1 MIKKISSGLIVLAL
15 ALNLAA
21 CAASTPADT
30 AAILDKA
37 RWTVET
43 FKQRN
48 EAPMG
53 LFRDMLQDA
62 AGAAIFPGVIKAGF
76 VFGAEGGTGV
86 LIARDESGW
95 GQPAFYTLGA
105 GSFGFQAGGQITEMV
120 LVIRNRGAV
129 DSLIKHQGKI
139 GADLEITVGTI
150 GGGLEG
156 AVTTNLGADIVVFA
170 QSAGLYGGVSL
181 EGAALIR
188 RADLNEVHY
197 GAGATPEGIILEGAY
212 SNPKADGLRESLI
225 IK

>member
-1 MIKKISSGLIVLAL
+1 MMKKIGSGIAVLAL
-15 ALNLAA
+15 AFNLAA

-76 VFGAEGGTGV
+76 LIGAEGGTGV
-86 LIARDESGW
+86 LIARNDAGW

-120 LVIRNRGAV
+120 LVIRNKGAV
-129 DSLIKHQGKI
+129 ESLIKHQGKI
-139 GADLEITVGTI
+139 GADLEITVGTL
-150 GGGLEG
+150 GGGMEG
-156 AVTTNLGADIVVFA
+156 AITTNLGADIVVFA
-170 QSAGLYGGVSL
+170 QSAGLFGGVSL

-188 RADLNEVHY
+188 RKDLNEIHY
-197 GAGATPEGIILEGAY
+197 GAGATPEGIVLEGKY
-212 SNPKADGLRESLI
+212 TNPKADGLRESLI
-225 IK
+225 VK

>member
-1 MIKKISSGLIVLAL
+1 MKRIRSAIAALAL
-15 ALNLAA
+15 AFNLAA

-30 AAILDKA
+30 AAILERA

-62 AGAAIFPGVIKAGF
+62 AGVAIFSGVVKAGF
-76 VFGAEGGTGV
+76 IFGAEGGTGI
-86 LIARDESGW
+86 LIARDDTGW

-120 LVIRNRGAV
+120 LVIRNKGAV
-129 DSLIKHQGKI
+129 ESLIEYQGKI
-139 GADLEITVGTI
+139 GADLELTFGTI
-150 GGGLEG
+150 GGGMEG
-156 AVTTNLGADIVVFA
+156 AITTNLGADIVVFA

-188 RADLNEVHY
+188 RKDLNEVHY
-197 GAGATPEGIILEGAY
+197 GVGATPEGIILEGKF
-212 SNPKADGLRESLI
+212 SNPKADGLRESLVI
-225 IK
+225 R